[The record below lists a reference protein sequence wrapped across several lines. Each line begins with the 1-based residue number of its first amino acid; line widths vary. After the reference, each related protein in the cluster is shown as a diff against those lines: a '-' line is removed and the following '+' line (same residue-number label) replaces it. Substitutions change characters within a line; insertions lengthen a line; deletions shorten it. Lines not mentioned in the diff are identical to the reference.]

1 VKTTVETVSETRVK
15 LTVEVE
21 PAELKPSL
29 DAAYKAIAQQVRV
42 PGFRPGK
49 VPPPIIDRQVG
60 RAVVVEQAIQD
71 AVPQFYTDA
80 VRENDIKVLGQPDV
94 DVTQYNDG
102 ENLVFTAEVD
112 VRPEITIP
120 SYEDIA
126 VTVDAAVPSDEDI
139 DEQIDAL
146 RERFATLTT
155 VERAA
160 EVGDYVSIDLSA
172 TIDGEDVPD
181 ANAKGLSYE
190 VGSGTLVQGLD
201 DELTGAAAG
210 ETSTFTT
217 ELPAGENEGN
227 EALVT
232 VVVNG
237 VKTKELP
244 PLDDDFAQLASEFDT
259 VAELTDDLRTR
270 LGRVRVMEQGAQ
282 ARDHLL
288 EHLIDTVEFP
298 LPESAVTSEVDYRQ
312 HDIVHSLGHD
322 DSLFERYLESQG
334 KTREEFDAEMRESA
348 EKSVRAQF
356 ILDAI
361 ADRTEVQIG
370 DSELTEYL
378 VRQAASY
385 QMPPQEF
392 ANQVIQAGNLPMLVA
407 DIRRNKAL
415 AGVLETAVVTDASG
429 NTVDLAAQAGGP
441 SLAEIAEGAGADDDY
456 SDEDEG

>member
-1 VKTTVETVSETRVK
+1 MKTTVETVSETRVK

-42 PGFRPGK
+42 PGFRQGK

-80 VRENDIKVLGQPDV
+80 VRENDIKVLGQPNV
-94 DVTQYNDG
+94 DVTQYKDG

-112 VRPEITIP
+112 VRPEIAIP
-120 SYEDIA
+120 AYDDVA
-126 VTVDAAVPSDEDI
+126 VTIDAAEPSDADI
-139 DEQIDAL
+139 DEQIDGL

-190 VGSGTLVQGLD
+190 VGSGTLVEGLD

-227 EALVT
+227 EAQVT
-232 VVVNG
+232 VVVHG

-259 VAELTDDLRTR
+259 LDELRTDLRER
-270 LGRVRVMEQGAQ
+270 LGRVRVREQAVQ
-282 ARDHLL
+282 ARDRVL
-288 EHLIDTVEFP
+288 EAILEKVEIPVPNEVVKAEAQFRRDTANQQLQAAGLTLEAYLEAEGSDVEKFETE
-298 LPESAVTSEVDYRQ
+298 LYDGAVTSMKAR
-312 HDIVHSLGHD
+312 L
-322 DSLFERYLESQG
+322 L
-334 KTREEFDAEMRESA
+334 
-348 EKSVRAQF
+348 
-356 ILDAI
+356 LDAI
-361 ADRTEVQIG
+361 ADAEKFEVNDQ
-370 DSELTEYL
+370 ELSDQV
-378 VRQAASY
+378 VRHAQRSGVRPEQFQQY
-385 QMPPQEF
+385 
-392 ANQVIQAGNLPMLVA
+392 ANQLVEGGHLPSLVGEVL
-407 DIRRNKAL
+407 REKAL
-415 AGVLETAVVTDASG
+415 TVLVDAATITDSTGAP
-429 NTVDLAAQAGGP
+429 VDLKAVEEAAG
-441 SLAEIAEGAGADDDY
+441 
-456 SDEDEG
+456 

>member
-259 VAELTDDLRTR
+259 LDELRADMSER
-270 LGRVRVMEQGAQ
+270 LGRVRVREQAVQ
-282 ARDHLL
+282 ARDKVL
-288 EHLIDTVEFP
+288 EAILEKVEIPVPDDVVKAEAQFRRDTANQQLQAAGLSLEAYLEAEGSDVEKFETE
-298 LPESAVTSEVDYRQ
+298 LYDGAVTSMKARLLLDAVA
-312 HDIVHSLGHD
+312 
-322 DSLFERYLESQG
+322 
-334 KTREEFDAEMRESA
+334 DAEKFEVNDQELSDQV
-348 EKSVRAQF
+348 VRHAQ
-356 ILDAI
+356 
-361 ADRTEVQIG
+361 RSG
-370 DSELTEYL
+370 
-378 VRQAASY
+378 VRPEQFQQY
-385 QMPPQEF
+385 
-392 ANQVIQAGNLPMLVA
+392 ANQLVQGGHLPSLVGEVL
-407 DIRRNKAL
+407 REKAL
-415 AGVLETAVVTDASG
+415 TVLVDAATITDTNGAP
-429 NTVDLAAQAGGP
+429 VDLKALEATEA
-441 SLAEIAEGAGADDDY
+441 
-456 SDEDEG
+456 

>member
-1 VKTTVETVSETRVK
+1 MKTTVETVSETRVK

-80 VRENDIKVLGQPDV
+80 VRENDIKVLGQPNV

-120 SYEDIA
+120 AYDDIA

-139 DEQIDAL
+139 DEQIEAL

-190 VGSGTLVQGLD
+190 VGSGTLVEGLD

-210 ETSTFTT
+210 ETSTFTS
-217 ELPAGENEGN
+217 ELPAGDNEGKQA
-227 EALVT
+227 EVT

-259 VAELTDDLRTR
+259 LAELRADMSER
-270 LGRVRVMEQGAQ
+270 LGRVRVREQAVQ
-282 ARDHLL
+282 ARDKVL
-288 EHLIDTVEFP
+288 EAMLEKVEVPVPDDVVKAEAQFRRDTANQQLQAAGLSLEAYLEAEGSDVEKFETE
-298 LPESAVTSEVDYRQ
+298 LYDGAVTSMKAR
-312 HDIVHSLGHD
+312 L
-322 DSLFERYLESQG
+322 L
-334 KTREEFDAEMRESA
+334 
-348 EKSVRAQF
+348 
-356 ILDAI
+356 LDAI
-361 ADRTEVQIG
+361 ADAEKFEVNDQ
-370 DSELTEYL
+370 ELSDQV
-378 VRQAASY
+378 VRHAQRSGVRPEQFQQY
-385 QMPPQEF
+385 
-392 ANQVIQAGNLPMLVA
+392 ANQLVQGGHLPSLVGEVL
-407 DIRRNKAL
+407 REKAL
-415 AGVLETAVVTDASG
+415 TVLVDAATITDSNGDAVDLKALETAEA
-429 NTVDLAAQAGGP
+429 
-441 SLAEIAEGAGADDDY
+441 
-456 SDEDEG
+456 